1 MLKQSQVMIS
11 NVLEISKATEEYIPL
26 GAHSSFQRSWQEE
39 LEKIIEETTSDDSLD
54 VKKLET
60 TMDFIQEVYSLFFD
74 HATNPPWQRLSREER
89 LEKVSHLKAKPQI
102 EQRSEEWY
110 RNFQHVLT
118 ASEFSALFTYNKRR
132 ADLITSKA
140 FPRHED
146 SLFFRT
152 ACPTNEMNAFGWGIR
167 FEPVVKQIFEF
178 ENKCKIFEPG
188 RLQHPTNTSLAASP
202 DGIIEEAEDIAL
214 IGRLIEIKCPYS
226 RKIGGEIP
234 IDYWI
239 QMQIQMEVAE
249 VDECEYIEVEI
260 LSRKPKQ
267 EECPDLSGC
276 KLSGTLWLM
285 KQIVEE
291 DMPFEYKYIFSPLD
305 KADQQPYLEGYEC
318 LERIPWGLK
327 SYHRKLVQRDRM
339 WYKST
344 LPWQA
349 MFWEDVEQRK
359 TKPTFVQSSEPC
371 MIIDD

>member
-11 NVLEISKATEEYIPL
+11 NVLEISKAVEDIVPL
-26 GAHSSFQRSWQEE
+26 GNHSAFQKSWQEE
-39 LEKIIEETTSDDSLD
+39 IERIVEHTLEEDSGKQ
-54 VKKLET
+54 VEAAF
-60 TMDFIQEVYSLFFD
+60 DFIQDAMALFLE
-74 HATNPPWQRLSREER
+74 HSTNPPWQMLSREQR
-89 LEKVSHLKAKPQI
+89 LAKVAYLKSKPQI

-118 ASEFSALFTYNKRR
+118 ASEFSTLFSYNKKR

-152 ACPTNEMNAFGWGIR
+152 ACPTSEMSAFGWGIR
-167 FEPVVKQIFEF
+167 FEPVVKQIFEY
-178 ENKCKIFEPG
+178 EQKCRIFEPG
-188 RLQHPTNTSLAASP
+188 RIQHPTNTSLAASP
-202 DGIIEEAEDIAL
+202 DGIIEDAEDISL
-214 IGRLIEIKCPYS
+214 IGRLIEIKCPFS

-234 IDYWI
+234 LEYWI
-239 QMQIQMEVAE
+239 QMQIQMEVTD

-260 LSRKPKQ
+260 LSKKPKDTVH
-267 EECPDLSGC
+267 PDLSDC
-276 KLSGTLWLM
+276 LLSGCLWLM

-305 KADQQPYLEGYEC
+305 GVEQQPHLEGYEC

-327 SYHRKLVQRDRM
+327 AYHRKLVHRDRA

-344 LPWQA
+344 LVWQEN
-349 MFWEDVEQRK
+349 FWKDVEERK
-359 TKPTFVQSSEPC
+359 IKPTFTQSHEPC
-371 MIIDD
+371 MFLD